1 MDLIGQYK
9 EEIGRYSRLTREEE
23 QELGRRARL
32 GDKEALDQLVQ
43 ANLPFVIRFA
53 RKFEGR
59 GLPLE
64 DLISA
69 GNEGLIRAAQKFDP
83 SKNVRLIHYAT
94 WWIRQSIRAALND
107 APIVHETPTQ
117 MGRINQVI
125 KFRIEF
131 KRKHGREPEVADIVS
146 NFDNISEAMAKN
158 ALEYHVQEVSFDQPI
173 SPDSDDGATL
183 GSILSD
189 NEDWEEKEL
198 EEELKEEL
206 HLALRQILTE
216 REALIIALF
225 YGLADQKEWSLEE
238 IGTVLSLCRERVRQ
252 LKNGAIQKLQ
262 NDPRSERLREA
273 FGAVAAA

>member
-9 EEIGRYSRLTREEE
+9 KEIGRYSRLAREEE

-262 NDPRSERLREA
+262 NDPRAERLREA